1 MANIKVKDLLDL
13 LPPQESVD
21 LFVKYDDERVAG
33 KVKDVAPTLSDKVLG
48 SEVRYIRRTDAA
60 LEILSIEK

>member
-1 MANIKVKDLLDL
+1 MANIKVKELLDL

-21 LFVKYDDERVAG
+21 LFVKYDDERVTG
-33 KVKDVAPTLSDKVLG
+33 KVKDIAPTLPSKVLD
-48 SEVRYIRRTDAA
+48 SEVRYVRRTDAA